1 MATRPAR
8 ADGAHRDHRSP
19 FELFV
24 EAAQRAISRPGFFVL
39 MVLIVIGWVVSWPLW
54 SDMKSWAAAIDALAS
69 VLALLLLALLENASR
84 RSGEAEQEKLNTI
97 AEALGALMDSRAA
110 EDPDMTDHARRL
122 REAVG
127 LEERH

>member
-8 ADGAHRDHRSP
+8 TEGAARDHRGP
-19 FELFV
+19 FERFV
-24 EAAQRAISRPGFFVL
+24 ESAQRAISRPGFFVL
-39 MVLIVIGWVVSWPLW
+39 TVLIVIGWAASLPLW
-54 SDMKSWAAAIDALAS
+54 TDMKSWAAAIDAMAS
-69 VLALLLLALLENASR
+69 VIALLLLALLENASR

-110 EDPDMTDHARRL
+110 EDPEMTDHAQRL